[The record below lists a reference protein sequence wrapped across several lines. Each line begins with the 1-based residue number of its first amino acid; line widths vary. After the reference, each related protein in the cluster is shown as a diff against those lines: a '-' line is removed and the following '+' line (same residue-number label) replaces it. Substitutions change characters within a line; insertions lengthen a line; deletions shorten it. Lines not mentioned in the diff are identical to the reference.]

1 MSRWSGTTA
10 ALVLVLELGLAAP
23 LPAAPGAVAK
33 KRASRAAPP
42 GAHGSPTDFT
52 GIWELDAKS
61 SSLGSPKMEN
71 AVLQVTQSGD
81 RIWIQ
86 PLGGSR
92 ARILAEEVVVDGR
105 TYEKTLGNK
114 ERGTLTAKWGN
125 DAKSLWLEVVAG
137 TDETPRA
144 AVQRSVWRLSA
155 DRQVWVRET
164 VTVQKDG
171 AHQTRLVFRR
181 QDPNRPTP
189 APTPASSP

>member
-1 MSRWSGTTA
+1 MSWRSRA
-10 ALVLVLELGLAAP
+10 AAAVWVLGLALAALLPADPGAP
-23 LPAAPGAVAK
+23 LKKRPSRSAHPGAK
-33 KRASRAAPP
+33 
-42 GAHGSPTDFT
+42 GSQTDFT

-61 SSLGSPKMEN
+61 STLGSSKMEN
-71 AVLQVTQSGD
+71 AVLQVTQSGE

-86 PLGGSR
+86 PLGNSR

-114 ERGTLTAKWGN
+114 ERGTLTARWGN

-144 AVQRSVWRLSA
+144 AVQRSLWRLSA

-181 QDPNRPTP
+181 QDPNKLTPVPTP
-189 APTPASSP
+189 AP